1 MWPTDTDIDNDR
13 PTWTPIDKAAELS
26 GKSDRTLRRW
36 VASGKLRH
44 RREAGRLYV
53 DLSSPALTGGD
64 SGQDS
69 DIASELTEARQ
80 QIATLT
86 AELASVKAVL
96 SEVIGERDYLR
107 QALAMSLTLEQK
119 RLEAATPP
127 ARPWRW
133 PWQKT
138 EG

>member
-1 MWPTDTDIDNDR
+1 MPPDDTDIAPN
-13 PTWTPIDKAAELS
+13 WTPIDKAAAHT

-36 VASGKLRH
+36 VASGKLAH

-64 SGQDS
+64 TGIDN
-69 DIASELTEARQ
+69 ELTEARQ
-80 QIATLT
+80 QLATLT

-107 QALAMSLTLEQK
+107 QALAMSLTFEQK
-119 RLEAATPP
+119 RLEATNPP
-127 ARPWRW
+127 ARRWRW
-133 PWQKT
+133 PWSKT
-138 EG
+138 EA